1 MSFMFEVGKTY
12 KTQWGDDV
20 TVIGRTDTKG
30 FECLVCSDGK
40 HRYDRSTDSSD
51 AGRVT
56 GTDHDY
62 SYPHN
67 IFRDD
72 KPKLEITRPEKPT
85 CQDCGSDDI
94 SFDAACRWDV
104 EKQDY
109 VLTSTMDSGGCN
121 NCGHVF
127 KRVNWR
133 EI

>member
-1 MSFMFEVGKTY
+1 MTEHEQKKMDRIYMYCNHTY
-12 KTQWGDDV
+12 GEHRAGDNCCVLEDANGTKFFKAD
-20 TVIGRTDTKG
+20 TVFKERI
-30 FECLVCSDGK
+30 S
-40 HRYDRSTDSSD
+40 
-51 AGRVT
+51 
-56 GTDHDY
+56 
-62 SYPHN
+62 
-67 IFRDD
+67 
-72 KPKLEITRPEKPT
+72 EKPT